1 VDLPSVSWDGV
12 LTMEETYVYAALALA
27 SLGGILLLLAT
38 NRRGR
43 LFLGSRGRLPK
54 RFEVKDIPSGDIPAD
69 AQAPLDYLTEKLAPM
84 GFIVADLPA
93 RVPALQSFGYRMV
106 IVPFV
111 NEDESTLFLMGI
123 EAGITPRTDLMLHI
137 ITPLDDGR
145 RIETTTLGP
154 LEELGRP
161 PKVDARVVLDAES
174 VEEIWSRHRLALSQH
189 QRSERRP
196 IDPEAWRT
204 YAAESY
210 EGWVQ
215 SAVRAQRLQL
225 EANGE
230 MYRVRSRPK
239 SIV

>member
-1 VDLPSVSWDGV
+1 MLGSV
-12 LTMEETYVYAALALA
+12 EETYLYVALALA
-27 SLGGILLLLAT
+27 SLGGIIILLT
-38 NRRGR
+38 SNRRGR

-54 RFEVKDIPSGDIPAD
+54 RFEVKDIPSGDIPPD
-69 AQAPLDYLTEKLAPM
+69 AQAPLDYLTDKLAPM

-93 RVPALQSFGYRMV
+93 RVPALQTFGYRMV

-123 EAGITPRTDLMLHI
+123 EAGITPRTELMLHI
-137 ITPLDDGR
+137 ISPLADGK
-145 RIETTTLGP
+145 RIETTTLAP

-161 PKVDARVVLDAES
+161 PKVEAQIVLDAET
-174 VEEIWSRHRLALSQH
+174 VEEIWSRHRLALSRH
-189 QRSERRP
+189 ERSARRP
-196 IDPEAWRT
+196 IDPEAWRS
-204 YAAESY
+204 YAAEAY

-230 MYRVRSRPK
+230 MYRVRPRPK
-239 SIV
+239 SMV